1 MVSNQE
7 VEFSSAFSVQWYT
20 DVHDCCIYTGTRD
33 ITISTLPTTTLIC
46 MQVDEASLRDVC
58 SEFGMV
64 QSVAINPSTES
75 AIVKY
80 TTKEDAMQAK
90 SGLDKSPVICDVNV
104 CVDFATTEDMSDFY
118 SQTQLAGSVSSGPAQ
133 STSQEKWFGSDKTNL
148 PGPTTLMNGSRW
160 DGVDLGHHARTEA
173 GGSETPSAAL
183 WSNNAFLPGLSSPW
197 ANHRSPS
204 SNAYPLGTTG
214 DKSEEHPPMSS
225 SPSLSTYLPNGLF

>member
-1 MVSNQE
+1 MYIMFVYRVTCDN
-7 VEFSSAFSVQWYT
+7 
-20 DVHDCCIYTGTRD
+20 
-33 ITISTLPTTTLIC
+33 TISNLPTTTKIC

-58 SEFGMV
+58 SEFGRV
-64 QSVAINPSTES
+64 QSITINPSTES

-90 SGLDKSPVICDVNV
+90 SGLDKSPVICDVSV
-104 CVDFATTEDMSDFY
+104 CVDFATTEDVSDFY
-118 SQTQLAGSVSSGPAQ
+118 SQTQLAGSISSGPAQ
-133 STSQEKWFGSDKTNL
+133 TTPQEKWFSSDKTNP
-148 PGPTTLMNGSRW
+148 PGTTTLMNGSRW
-160 DGVDLGHHARTEA
+160 DRVDLGHRAQTEA

-204 SNAYPLGTTG
+204 SNAYPLGTAG